1 MPRKS
6 SYARISIT
14 LPKDILASADREAKK
29 LDRPRS
35 WVVAEA
41 IRAYA
46 AGGRQ
51 SSVPPPGA
59 SEVAAARREHLIAD
73 MRLSPQERLHRA
85 DALLTLA
92 PRSGAGRRAQ
102 IIGFSSYE
110 DFARWKQNHQIENA
124 IQS

>member
-6 SYARISIT
+6 TYARVSIT

-35 WVVAEA
+35 WVIAEA

-46 AGGRQ
+46 AGAGGRGRQ

-59 SEVAAARREHLIAD
+59 SEVTASR
-73 MRLSPQERLHRA
+73 
-85 DALLTLA
+85 
-92 PRSGAGRRAQ
+92 G
-102 IIGFSSYE
+102 
-110 DFARWKQNHQIENA
+110 
-124 IQS
+124 